1 MQRTHIISSYI
12 WCTLQNIIFLKKIG
26 DEVSPGLDVKC
37 WTQRIL
43 LPWLP
48 EMLQLWTCT
57 DIIVLLWLFNLID
70 SVQKYSAA
78 SGSLHFQQRSHSQ
91 FLSKSH
97 YNLYGFIYRML
108 SLKLCII
115 WCSFLKD
122 KLSLLWKKNRELQ
135 GQMLI
140 WLINSKFC
148 SSRGKKNV
156 SSASLTTCQ
165 V

>member
-1 MQRTHIISSYI
+1 MSLSSYTKGLQFFSDQKIGTIYCMFHIINGNYICKEPTSYHHI
-12 WCTLQNIIFLKKIG
+12 FGAHYRILSFLKKIG
-26 DEVSPGLDVKC
+26 DDVSPGLDVKC

-97 YNLYGFIYRML
+97 
-108 SLKLCII
+108 
-115 WCSFLKD
+115 
-122 KLSLLWKKNRELQ
+122 
-135 GQMLI
+135 
-140 WLINSKFC
+140 
-148 SSRGKKNV
+148 
-156 SSASLTTCQ
+156 
-165 V
+165 